1 MGVGRARDSERTC
14 SPSCPRPRLVDLER
28 ESSPRRRP
36 VRVRRR
42 RSQRRAERGERTEG
56 GELGW
61 SSRAQISGRTRSLG
75 GLWGESPEICSQDRP
90 TLNPRHP
97 VHNVRRHH
105 PTRDRRASARCSL
118 GAERGGWGCRVDVRN
133 WGGVTPTWRAHT
145 GSAGAHLQIRS
156 EFRSSEFSNWRRPCD
171 VTDCGKDVRGATTGG
186 SS

>member
-1 MGVGRARDSERTC
+1 MGIGRAGEHKIFWRATDLSMMGIDY
-14 SPSCPRPRLVDLER
+14 PRAHPT
-28 ESSPRRRP
+28 RRRP

-42 RSQRRAERGERTEG
+42 RVQRRAERGERTEG

-61 SSRAQISGRTRSLG
+61 SSRAQISGRTHSLG

-133 WGGVTPTWRAHT
+133 WGGVTPTWRPLRR
-145 GSAGAHLQIRS
+145 SARGTS
-156 EFRSSEFSNWRRPCD
+156 KSRSSSDPRKPSKKL
-171 VTDCGKDVRGATTGG
+171 V
-186 SS
+186 